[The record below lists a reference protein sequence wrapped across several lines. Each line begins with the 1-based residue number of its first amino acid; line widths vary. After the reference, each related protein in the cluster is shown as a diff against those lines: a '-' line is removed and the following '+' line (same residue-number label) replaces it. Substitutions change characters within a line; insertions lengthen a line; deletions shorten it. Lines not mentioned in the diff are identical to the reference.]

1 MIRVDD
7 LSLVEMASLIRHS
20 TLTSETITRHYLQ
33 ALKER
38 NPAVNAVIQKHTD
51 EAILAQAREADAA
64 VSRGQSLGPLH
75 GVPITIKDVLHVEG
89 YRLSRGLT
97 EFLGDASQKDAT
109 AVARL
114 RAAGAIIIG
123 LTNVP
128 ELCMAFETDNLVY
141 GLTRNPHDLNRSA
154 GGSSGGE
161 GAAIAAGISPAGLAS
176 DASGSVRVPA
186 HFNGVCGFKLTQGRV
201 PLTGQF
207 PRERSGL
214 FHHTS
219 SFGVMGRYV
228 ADVEVM
234 GRLIAGPDGHDPDT
248 VDVPWQGLDKPLD
261 QLRVAFL
268 YETSRVSPS
277 PAVAR
282 TLDTVRE
289 LTGKIVASISDEQ
302 PPMLEESC
310 DVLWRLFITGGDSA
324 RGWKQLFSD
333 IGKKS
338 FTPALN
344 TLVAMSEEVE
354 CSIDQV
360 KLDWNNLDR
369 MRYQLAAFFRTH
381 DLLITPVHPTVA
393 FEHGRSMDDRHQYDY
408 VFPFSLSGSPVL
420 VIRAGVDE
428 ASGLPIGIQIV
439 APHWQEARL
448 IEFGKR
454 LEAALPKWQAVI
466 PAQ

>member
-1 MIRVDD
+1 MIRVDE
-7 LSLVEMASLIRHS
+7 LSLTEMALLIRQS
-20 TLTSETITRHYLQ
+20 SLTSEAITRHYLQ
-33 ALKER
+33 TLAER
-38 NPAVNAVIQKHTD
+38 NPAINAVIQKRTD
-51 EAILAQAREADAA
+51 EAILAQAREADIA
-64 VSRGQSLGPLH
+64 VSRGQTLGPLH
-75 GVPITIKDVLHVEG
+75 GVPITIKDVLHVKG
-89 YRLSRGLT
+89 YRLSRGLG
-97 EFLGDASQKDAT
+97 EFLGDTSQDDAT

-128 ELCMAFETDNLVY
+128 ELCMAFETDNLIY
-141 GLTRNPHDLNRSA
+141 GLTRNPHNLNHSA

-161 GAAIAAGISPAGLAS
+161 AAAIAAGISPAGLAS
-176 DASGSVRVPA
+176 DACGSVRIPA

-207 PRERSGL
+207 PRERAGL

-228 ADVEVM
+228 ADVEVL
-234 GRLIAGPDGHDPDT
+234 GRLITGPDGHDPDT
-248 VDVPWQGLDKPLD
+248 VDVPWPGADKPLD
-261 QLRVAFL
+261 QLRVAFV
-268 YETSRVSPS
+268 YETARVSPS

-282 TLDTVRE
+282 TLDRVRE
-289 LTGKIVASISDEQ
+289 LTRTIVASVSDEQ

-310 DVLWRLFITGGDSA
+310 EVLWRLFITGGDSA

-333 IGKKS
+333 IGKRS
-338 FTPALN
+338 FTPALKG
-344 TLVAMSEEVE
+344 LVTMSEEVE

-360 KLDWNNLDR
+360 KSDWNNLDR
-369 MRYQLAAFFRTH
+369 MRYQLAAFFRSH
-381 DLLITPVHPTVA
+381 DLLITPVHPEVA
-393 FEHGRSMDDRHQYDY
+393 FEHGRSLDDRHQYGY
-408 VFPFSLSGSPVL
+408 VFPFSLSGSPAL
-420 VIRAGVDE
+420 VIRAGIDQ

-439 APHWQEARL
+439 APHWQEGRL

-466 PAQ
+466 PLP

>member
-20 TLTSETITRHYLQ
+20 TLTSEAITRHYLQ

-277 PAVAR
+277 PAVAH

-393 FEHGRSMDDRHQYDY
+393 FEHGHSLNDRHQYGY

-439 APHWQEARL
+439 APNWQEARL

>member
-20 TLTSETITRHYLQ
+20 TLTSEAITRHYLQ
-33 ALKER
+33 ALHER
-38 NPAVNAVIQKHTD
+38 NPAINAVIQKHTD

-64 VSRGQSLGPLH
+64 VSRGQPLGPLH

-97 EFLGDASQKDAT
+97 EFLGHTSQNDAT

-128 ELCMAFETDNLVY
+128 ELCMAFETDNFVY

-176 DASGSVRVPA
+176 DASGSVRIPA

-248 VDVPWQGLDKPLD
+248 VDVPWQGPDKPLD

-277 PAVAR
+277 PAVTR

-289 LTGKIVASISDEQ
+289 LTGKIVASLSDEQ

-344 TLVAMSEEVE
+344 SLLARSEEIE